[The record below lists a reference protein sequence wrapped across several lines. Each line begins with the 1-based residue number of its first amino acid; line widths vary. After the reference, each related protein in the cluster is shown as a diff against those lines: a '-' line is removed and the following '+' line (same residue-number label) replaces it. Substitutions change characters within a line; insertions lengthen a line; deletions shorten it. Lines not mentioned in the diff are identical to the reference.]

1 MSNETVTYSLESVLK
16 EIKDSIKE
24 VNQKI
29 DTLQKD
35 VNQKIDTLQ
44 KDVNQKIDTLQKDVN
59 QKIDSLETRMD
70 ERFDKV
76 EDRLTKVEIG
86 QAELKGELKGNI
98 KVLDEKI
105 EGLTVRVGYQEF
117 TNRGILIAL
126 VVAVLGG
133 ALNFL
138 VFSLIPKSGS

>member
-1 MSNETVTYSLESVLK
+1 MSNETVTYSLEAVLTRI
-16 EIKDSIKE
+16 ES
-24 VNQKI
+24 
-29 DTLQKD
+29 
-35 VNQKIDTLQ
+35 
-44 KDVNQKIDTLQKDVN
+44 
-59 QKIDSLETRMD
+59 KIDSLEKRMD

-86 QAELKGELKGNI
+86 QAELKAELKGDI

-133 ALNFL
+133 AAKLFGFFPN
-138 VFSLIPKSGS
+138 P

>member
-1 MSNETVTYSLESVLK
+1 MSNETVTYSLEAVLTRI
-16 EIKDSIKE
+16 ES
-24 VNQKI
+24 
-29 DTLQKD
+29 
-35 VNQKIDTLQ
+35 
-44 KDVNQKIDTLQKDVN
+44 
-59 QKIDSLETRMD
+59 KIDSLEKRMN

-86 QAELKGELKGNI
+86 QAELKAELKGNI

-105 EGLTVRVGYQEF
+105 EGLTARVGYQEF

-133 ALNFL
+133 AAKLFGFFPN
-138 VFSLIPKSGS
+138 P

>member
-1 MSNETVTYSLESVLK
+1 MSNETVTYSLESVFK

-35 VNQKIDTLQ
+35 VNQKID
-44 KDVNQKIDTLQKDVN
+44 
-59 QKIDSLETRMD
+59 SLEKRMDERFDKVD

-76 EDRLTKVEIG
+76 EDRLTKLEIG
-86 QAELKGELKGNI
+86 QAELKGELKGDI

-105 EGLTVRVGYQEF
+105 EGLTARVGYQEF

-133 ALNFL
+133 AAKLFGFFPN
-138 VFSLIPKSGS
+138 P

>member
-1 MSNETVTYSLESVLK
+1 MSNETVTYSLEAVLTRI
-16 EIKDSIKE
+16 ES
-24 VNQKI
+24 
-29 DTLQKD
+29 
-35 VNQKIDTLQ
+35 
-44 KDVNQKIDTLQKDVN
+44 
-59 QKIDSLETRMD
+59 KIDSLEKRIESKIDSLEKRMDGRFDKVDERFDKVD

-86 QAELKGELKGNI
+86 QAELKAELKGDI

-105 EGLTVRVGYQEF
+105 EGLTTRVGYQEF

-133 ALNFL
+133 AAKLFGFFPN
-138 VFSLIPKSGS
+138 P

>member
-1 MSNETVTYSLESVLK
+1 MSNETITYSLESVLK

-29 DTLQKD
+29 DTLQ
-35 VNQKIDTLQ
+35 Q
-44 KDVNQKIDTLQKDVN
+44 DVN
-59 QKIDSLETRMD
+59 QKIDSLEKRID

-76 EDRLTKVEIG
+76 EDRLTKLEIG
-86 QAELKGELKGNI
+86 QADLKGDIKVLDEKIEGLKGELKGDI

-105 EGLTVRVGYQEF
+105 EGLTTRVGYQEF

-133 ALNFL
+133 AAKLFGFFPN
-138 VFSLIPKSGS
+138 P

>member
-1 MSNETVTYSLESVLK
+1 MSNETVTYSLEAVLTRI
-16 EIKDSIKE
+16 ES
-24 VNQKI
+24 
-29 DTLQKD
+29 
-35 VNQKIDTLQ
+35 
-44 KDVNQKIDTLQKDVN
+44 
-59 QKIDSLETRMD
+59 KIDSLEKRMD

-86 QAELKGELKGNI
+86 QAELKAELKGDI

-105 EGLTVRVGYQEF
+105 EGLTTRVGYQEF

-133 ALNFL
+133 AAKLFGFFPN
-138 VFSLIPKSGS
+138 P

>member
-1 MSNETVTYSLESVLK
+1 MSNETVTYSLEAVLTRI
-16 EIKDSIKE
+16 ES
-24 VNQKI
+24 
-29 DTLQKD
+29 
-35 VNQKIDTLQ
+35 
-44 KDVNQKIDTLQKDVN
+44 
-59 QKIDSLETRMD
+59 KIDSLEKRMDEKIDSLEKRMDGRFDKVDERFDKVD

-86 QAELKGELKGNI
+86 QAELKAELKGDIKVLDEKIEGLKGELKGDI

-105 EGLTVRVGYQEF
+105 EGLTARVGYQEF

-133 ALNFL
+133 AAKLFGFFPN
-138 VFSLIPKSGS
+138 P

>member
-1 MSNETVTYSLESVLK
+1 MSNETVTYSLEAVLTRI
-16 EIKDSIKE
+16 ES
-24 VNQKI
+24 
-29 DTLQKD
+29 
-35 VNQKIDTLQ
+35 
-44 KDVNQKIDTLQKDVN
+44 
-59 QKIDSLETRMD
+59 KIDSLEKRMDEKIDSLEKRMD

-86 QAELKGELKGNI
+86 QAELKAELKGDI

-105 EGLTVRVGYQEF
+105 EGLTTRVGYQEF

-133 ALNFL
+133 AAKLFGFFPN
-138 VFSLIPKSGS
+138 P